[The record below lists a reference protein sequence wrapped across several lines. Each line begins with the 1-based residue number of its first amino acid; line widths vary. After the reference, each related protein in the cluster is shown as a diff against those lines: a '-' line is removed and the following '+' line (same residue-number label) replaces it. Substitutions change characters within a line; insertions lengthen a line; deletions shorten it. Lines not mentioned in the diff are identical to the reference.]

1 MAELRVKELLFM
13 TIFQKCSGTH
23 QSEKKRD
30 RAMNDQSIP
39 SKGHWLVCP
48 LCGGKTRI
56 KVNEDTVLLNF
67 PLFCPHCKKET
78 FVGVLKLEMA
88 VSV

>member
-1 MAELRVKELLFM
+1 MVELRVEELLSM
-13 TIFQKCSGTH
+13 TIFPKYSGTH
-23 QSEKKRD
+23 QSEKKRAY
-30 RAMNDQSIP
+30 AMNEQSSL

-78 FVGVLKLEMA
+78 IVGVLKLEMA